1 MPISFDAATRTF
13 KLDTA
18 TSTYMIRVYDEGY
31 LLNLYYGAKIPDS
44 YVPDREQ
51 LTPNASF
58 SAANPVIGEHGFT
71 PDTAPMEYGA
81 FGAGDMRISAL
92 MVRNEQGDSVT
103 DIRYAGHKIYAG
115 KPPLPGQPS
124 TYV

>member
-71 PDTAPMEYGA
+71 PDTAPMA
-81 FGAGDMRISAL
+81 AL
-92 MVRNEQGDSVT
+92 MRPIPV
-103 DIRYAGHKIYAG
+103 
-115 KPPLPGQPS
+115 PPL
-124 TYV
+124 